1 MLALGIQTRV
11 VAALMVIEMI
21 AAAYV
26 HAPTFSW
33 ADRGMEMPLLM
44 GLVAGST
51 SRFAVQGAE
60 HRSPARL
67 GVVSVRPR
75 RVSVKTP

>member
-51 SRFAVQGAE
+51 SRFAVQG
-60 HRSPARL
+60 R
-67 GVVSVRPR
+67 
-75 RVSVKTP
+75 